1 MAARRQRALFEAD
14 EVALPEGF
22 RHQEDS
28 LSRGEHDQ
36 LLARVSALEFGEIK
50 MRGVV
55 ARRRIAQFGW
65 RYSFES
71 FKLTP
76 GAEPPDY
83 LVALQ
88 GRAEAFADAPAG
100 SLSEILV
107 TEYQPGATIGWHRD
121 APPFDIVVGVSLGA
135 SCRFR
140 FRRGKAPEWETTELE
155 LLPRST
161 YLLDGPARREWQ
173 HSIPAV
179 KELRYS
185 ITFRSLKKKQS

>member
-1 MAARRQRALFEAD
+1 MPARRQPALFDAEPAR
-14 EVALPEGF
+14 LPEGF
-22 RHQEDS
+22 RHQDDF
-28 LSRGEHDQ
+28 LTPGEHDE
-36 LLARVSALEFGEIK
+36 LLARVSTLEYGEMK

-71 FKLTP
+71 FRLTP

-88 GRAEAFADAPAG
+88 RRAEAFAGAPAG
-100 SLSEILV
+100 ALSEILV
-107 TEYQPGATIGWHRD
+107 TEYTPGATIGWHRD
-121 APPFDIVVGVSLGA
+121 APPFDIVVGISLGA

-140 FRRGKAPEWETTELE
+140 FRRERDQGGWDTTELE
-155 LLPRST
+155 LRPRSI
-161 YLLDGPARREWQ
+161 YLLDGPARRLWQ

-179 KELRYS
+179 KHLRYS
-185 ITFRSLKKKQS
+185 VTFRSLKKKP